1 MNRYGGH
8 AQHRPEKKQFF
19 DIEAHR
25 GGIGVGLRHLGN
37 GSKELFTFDENNRLE
52 TSTLELQGQTISTN
66 TYRYDKA
73 DNITDIMQT
82 AGAGGYLQHYEYDGL
97 NRLVKATG
105 RDNTP
110 YGDAQYSHYTMEM
123 AYNAMS
129 SPVKI
134 EKNLNGTFIRN
145 EYLYGLEEHPNAP
158 QQVGERRYTYSASG
172 NPLTIEG
179 GDVNRTLT
187 WDAEN
192 RLRRIS
198 DSRSG
203 QLHLY
208 TYNHLGERALKRY
221 GKAQTMAVNDKDAG
235 TLLDTKDNYS
245 AYVSPYFVGHN
256 NRYTKHYYAGT
267 MRLASKIGGAV
278 YKGAVASNSLSEVS
292 ESMASLRA
300 GSTYA
305 AGTDEPD
312 LYFYHTDHL
321 GSTTYITDRKE
332 VAQYVAYTPYGET
345 FKEYKNV
352 TPYKF
357 NGKELDQETGYYY
370 YGARYYDPGTALWFG
385 VDPLADKYPMN
396 SPYVYCNANPVRYVD
411 PDGNAPWENE
421 NIRDARKFVATSE
434 PGYEVR
440 LVDGTY
446 GQDAQVVH
454 TSTGKV
460 VYEKVA
466 TPSNQRTAIG
476 NICSPGHADGFNLGT
491 TTKQDIAVATGV
503 IGVITGGMALAG
515 GALIVGSV
523 NAVEGIA
530 SVAGILSSID
540 DIGTNTRGESLLQQ
554 NIGSETGKLVTS
566 VLKSGISVINF
577 RFSYR
582 TLKTASDVSPKCI
595 GIADIINSIISNVN
609 SWFNE

>member
-1 MNRYGGH
+1 KNGKQDVYLREAGYNLYG
-8 AQHRPEKKQFF
+8 QT
-19 DIEAHR
+19 
-25 GGIGVGLRHLGN
+25 VYRHLGN

-158 QQVGERRYTYSASG
+158 QQVGDRRYTYSASG

-192 RLRRIS
+192 RLRRIY

-221 GKAQTMAVNDKDAG
+221 GKAQAMAVNDKDAG
-235 TLLDTKDNYS
+235 ALLDTKDNYS

-256 NRYTKHYYAGT
+256 GRYTKHYYAGA
-267 MRLASKIGGAV
+267 MRIASKMGA
-278 YKGAVASNSLSEVS
+278 S
-292 ESMASLRA
+292 

-370 YGARYYDPGTALWFG
+370 YGARYYDPSTALWFG
-385 VDPLADKYPMN
+385 TDPLQHKYPEV
-396 SPYVYCNANPVRYVD
+396 SPYVYCAGNPVVRID
-411 PDGNAPWENE
+411 PDGRWVQIVIGAAVGAVVNGT
-421 NIRDARKFVATSE
+421 VAAIE
-434 PGYEVR
+434 
-440 LVDGTY
+440 
-446 GQDAQVVH
+446 
-454 TSTGKV
+454 GKSG
-460 VYEKVA
+460 KQIA
-466 TPSNQRTAIG
+466 AAAIG
-476 NICSPGHADGFNLGT
+476 GAVGGAIASANPDLIVEYGAMAGAAG
-491 TTKQDIAVATGV
+491 DIAEQC
-503 IGVITGGMALAG
+503 INIALGEADEYD
-515 GALIVGSV
+515 VGSTV
-523 NAVEGIA
+523 ISAGTGLVFNAFGTA
-530 SVAGILSSID
+530 NTLS
-540 DIGTNTRGESLLQQ
+540 NH
-554 NIGSETGKLVTS
+554 K
-566 VLKSGISVINF
+566 INDL
-577 RFSYR
+577 R
-582 TLKTASDVSPKCI
+582 D
-595 GIADIINSIISNVN
+595 
-609 SWFNE
+609 E